1 MRRGPALLRP
11 PKFPWPKCIE
21 ETPDDFYFVPTREET
36 QLDRLRC
43 LEREWARRELFQL
56 RRRAAEL
63 TVVVAADCAYVE
75 RQNAL
80 EAEIQRRKNYYEAVH
95 KDEADQERK
104 WLLARLEK
112 ATKEM
117 NKSDVRAE
125 HRELLRR
132 GVYRGRRRAVSGH

>member
-1 MRRGPALLRP
+1 
-11 PKFPWPKCIE
+11 
-21 ETPDDFYFVPTREET
+21 VPTREET